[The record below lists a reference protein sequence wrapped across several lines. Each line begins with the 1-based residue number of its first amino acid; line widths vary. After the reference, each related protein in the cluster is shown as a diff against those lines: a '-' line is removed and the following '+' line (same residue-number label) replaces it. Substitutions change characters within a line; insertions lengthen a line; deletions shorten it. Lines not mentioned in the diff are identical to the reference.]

1 MIRCI
6 KDLKVVLNT
15 DECPTIHLAN
25 NDPAIKFEAWP
36 SA

>member
-6 KDLKVVLNT
+6 KDVKVVLNT
-15 DECPTIHLAN
+15 DKCPTIHPAN
-25 NDPAIKFEAWP
+25 TDLAIKFEAWP